1 MEERNPDKFIL
12 PTFFLCLLF
21 GLFGAHRFYVGKIPT
36 GVLQLITLG
45 GLGIWTLI
53 DLVMIICGFFTDSEG
68 NPITQ
73 WTGEQLVADDTRLI
87 QEIHK
92 GLSRMEERVEALE
105 TILLDR
111 EQNKQ
116 ERKKK
121 HETTE

>member
-1 MEERNPDKFIL
+1 MEERNSDKFIL

-21 GLFGAHRFYVGKIPT
+21 GLFGAHRFYVGKIAT

-45 GLGIWTLI
+45 GLGIWALI
-53 DLVMIICGFFTDSEG
+53 DLVMIICGLFTDRDG
-68 NPITQ
+68 NPITK
-73 WTGEQLVADDTRLI
+73 WTGEQLVVDDTRLI
-87 QEIHK
+87 QEIHN
-92 GLSRMEERVEALE
+92 GLSRMEERVESLE

-111 EQNKQ
+111 EQNNQ

>member
-1 MEERNPDKFIL
+1 MEERNSDKFIL

-21 GLFGAHRFYVGKIPT
+21 GLFGAHRFYVGKITT
-36 GVLQLITLG
+36 GILQLITLG
-45 GLGIWTLI
+45 GLGIWALI

-68 NPITQ
+68 NSITK

-87 QEIHK
+87 QEIHR

-105 TILLDR
+105 TILLDG

-121 HETTE
+121 YETTE